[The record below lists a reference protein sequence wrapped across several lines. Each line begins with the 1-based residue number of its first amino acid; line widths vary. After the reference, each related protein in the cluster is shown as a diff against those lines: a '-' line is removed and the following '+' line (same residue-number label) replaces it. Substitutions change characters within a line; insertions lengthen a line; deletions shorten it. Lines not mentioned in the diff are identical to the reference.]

1 MRFLL
6 NEHADITAAL
16 RALGIDPATV
26 LFVKRRGRLHVEVPG
41 RPDAFAFFR
50 KSGTRLDEQ
59 GRWQERVD
67 YFIGTNKADAR
78 HWTEVLSVFDSWLKG
93 G

>member
-6 NEHADITAAL
+6 SEHADFTAAL
-16 RALGIDPATV
+16 RAHGIDPVTV

-41 RPDAFAFFR
+41 RPNAFAFFR

-78 HWTEVLSVFDSWLKG
+78 DWTEVMSAFDTWLRG
-93 G
+93 S